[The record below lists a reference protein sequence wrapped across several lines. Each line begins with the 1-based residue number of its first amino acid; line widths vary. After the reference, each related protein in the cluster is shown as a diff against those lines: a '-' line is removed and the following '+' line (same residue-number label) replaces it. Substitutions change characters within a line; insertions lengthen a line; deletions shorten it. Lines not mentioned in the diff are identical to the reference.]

1 MVLLRVQRL
10 ACRWPFLTLQP
21 LKKAPALSCSQQ
33 RHLLV
38 GSEIHCWIKISIS
51 RLAADTIRD
60 TSVTSADLFFSLFGD
75 DHAIMAIWQKMSCI
89 SHKTSTKGIVD
100 KFGSPKILFLLKA
113 ALMVKTMMMMR
124 DIGQ

>member
-1 MVLLRVQRL
+1 MAFPHSAATQERHLH
-10 ACRWPFLTLQP
+10 
-21 LKKAPALSCSQQ
+21 SCSQQ
-33 RHLLV
+33 QHLLV
-38 GSEIHCWIKISIS
+38 GSKIHCWIKISIS

-100 KFGSPKILFLLKA
+100 KFGSPKILFLVKA
-113 ALMVKTMMMMR
+113 ALMMETMMMMR
-124 DIGQ
+124 DIGQQGGDRSG